1 MNPGEKVL
9 KVDWPRCEGRG
20 LCAELLPERILL
32 DEWGYPVILGP
43 VRAEEQV
50 HAREAVL
57 ACPHRALHLL

>member
-1 MNPGEKVL
+1 MNSGEKVL
-9 KVDWPRCEGRG
+9 KVDWPRCEGRA

-43 VRAEEQV
+43 VQADEQG